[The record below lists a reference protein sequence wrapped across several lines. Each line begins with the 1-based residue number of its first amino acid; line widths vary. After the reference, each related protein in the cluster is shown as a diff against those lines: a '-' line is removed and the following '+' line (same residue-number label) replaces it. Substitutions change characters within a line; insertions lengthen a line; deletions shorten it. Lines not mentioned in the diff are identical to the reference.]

1 MEDETVVDWTDSR
14 VVYTGLVALVAF
26 MRLVELVVSRRNVA
40 RLKARGAVEV
50 GRSLYPWMVA
60 VHAGFLAACVAEVW
74 LLDRPLFPQLAAF
87 CLGLMVGA
95 AALRL
100 WVMAVLGERWSTR
113 VMILP
118 ETSPI
123 TRGPFRRL
131 RHPNYL
137 AVVVEFVALPMVHTA
152 WLTASLFSLANAV
165 VLHRRIRSEE
175 AALSEAGDYLR
186 VMGEKP
192 RMIPG
197 AK

>member
-1 MEDETVVDWTDSR
+1 MVNWTDSR

-60 VHAGFLAACVAEVW
+60 VHTGFLAACVAEVW
-74 LLDRPLFPQLAAF
+74 LHDRPLFPQLAAF
-87 CLGLMVGA
+87 CLGLMVSA

-165 VLHRRIRSEE
+165 VLHWRIRSEE
-175 AALSEAGDYLR
+175 AALSETGDYLR